1 MELPHKRASREYHGH
16 RWIEEGVKVRFDPFG
31 SIQFSGS
38 MDIKG
43 GIVTGTVVY
52 VNRKHKWFS
61 VEYGNG
67 LRTSF
72 KFSDVGYEVN
82 VCG

>member
-1 MELPHKRASREYHGH
+1 MPRKRAKKSFHTC
-16 RWIEEGVKVRFDPFG
+16 RWVEEGVTVRFDPFDYIQSFG
-31 SIQFSGS
+31 SS
-38 MDIKG
+38 DVKG
-43 GIVTGTVVY
+43 REVYGTVIY
-52 VNRKHKWFS
+52 VNKAHKWFS

-72 KFSDVGYEVN
+72 KFSEVGQAVT

>member
-1 MELPHKRASREYHGH
+1 MPRRRANKRTHGV
-16 RWIEEGVKVRFDPFG
+16 RWVEEGVKVRFDPFDYIQSFG
-31 SIQFSGS
+31 SS
-38 MDIKG
+38 DYKG
-43 GIVTGTVVY
+43 REVIGTVVY
-52 VNRKHKWFS
+52 VNAPHKWFS

-72 KFSDVGYEVN
+72 KFHEVGRAVV